1 MKKLFISLPMNGR
14 DIDDIQSD
22 MEELKEIAEKNCDES
37 FELLKTFQ
45 HDEPSGDI
53 NTEACWYL
61 GKSISML
68 AEADM
73 VLFHPEWKTARG
85 CLMEHMICALYDIP
99 YIELQMPEID
109 LDNAEVIVDY
119 THDLD
124 EQPIEIV
131 DPIDISHDD
140 TLSGNEELY
149 DPDLDELEPGE
160 YNADL

>member
-14 DIDDIQSD
+14 DVDDIQSD
-22 MEELKEIAEKNCDES
+22 MEELKQIAEKNCHES

-45 HDEPSGDI
+45 HDEPSSDI

-99 YIELQMPEID
+99 YVELQMPEIN
-109 LDNAEVIVDY
+109 LDNAEVVVDY

-124 EQPIEIV
+124 EQPVEIV